1 MEPNDTSGP
10 GEHLLTHEAP
20 DDLLQK
26 AWVRSAQP
34 PRHPARTALVAAT
47 LLLVGAV
54 VGRALPQPDTDAPL
68 VLAVQDIGAQAE
80 PSAVIPVRLVCA
92 CPDARSAAV
101 AGTWNGWD
109 PKTAP
114 MEQVAEGLFATTV
127 YLSPG
132 RHEYMFV
139 LDGDRWVTDQV
150 AANWQDD
157 GFGSRNAIVEI

>member
-1 MEPNDTSGP
+1 M
-10 GEHLLTHEAP
+10 
-20 DDLLQK
+20 
-26 AWVRSAQP
+26 
-34 PRHPARTALVAAT
+34 
-47 LLLVGAV
+47 
-54 VGRALPQPDTDAPL
+54 
-68 VLAVQDIGAQAE
+68 
-80 PSAVIPVRLVCA
+80 
-92 CPDARSAAV
+92 